1 MDTVLR
7 SRPVAT
13 TKTSE
18 TTYVLEVKANPW
30 VKLLHRPSSYSSDKA
45 LLLYRISSNEWL
57 AWIPDFGETRLNK
70 RQFYYLD

>member
-1 MDTVLR
+1 MNTVLR

-18 TTYVLEVKANPW
+18 NSYVLEVKANPW

-45 LLLYRISSNEWL
+45 ILLYRISSNEWL
-57 AWIPDFGETRLNK
+57 AWIPDFGETRLNEK
-70 RQFYYLD
+70 QFYYLN